1 MSTNFSRR
9 MYLNSD
15 DGESQD
21 TLNNNKLFHV
31 GDAEFKSD
39 PNQTLGLAIVKAVLP
54 STIGSLPATN
64 KDGDLS
70 MFLLVMS
77 TTASPSQYYRVIFN
91 SNNLN
96 LPNLVINMDPST
108 PTLKSTFVNKYYNIT
123 PKTTPKDIIGIIN
136 EIAGETV
143 VALDPESLLIGSNR
157 IALADATGT
166 SDIVNILGS
175 LNNLNPTVPL
185 PFDPTT
191 LRMLGVPE
199 KGQTLFNSPTLGTVM
214 KYELNPGSALSAVQV
229 RTQFNCGSFS
239 SCNNGVRS
247 ILGEIPVL
255 MSNSMATNQVL
266 SSVDN
271 SVVTDYQSDSQI
283 VYQNMSL
290 QGAHKNIKS
299 DTITNIDV
307 TLTNAEGGIL
317 NLLGQTY
324 YLELEVISI
333 GTF

>member
-1 MSTNFSRR
+1 MATNISRR
-9 MYLNSD
+9 IYLNSN
-15 DGESQD
+15 DGDAQD
-21 TLNNNKLFHV
+21 TLNNNKIFHV
-31 GDAEFKSD
+31 GSGEFRSD

-70 MFLLVMS
+70 MFLLIIS
-77 TTASPSQYYRVIFN
+77 TDTNPSQHFRVIFN
-91 SNNLN
+91 SNDLD
-96 LPNLVINMDPST
+96 LPDLVINVDPTT
-108 PTLKSTFVNKYYNIT
+108 PNLTTTFVNKYYNIT

-136 EIAGETV
+136 EIAGEIA
-143 VALDPESLLIGSNR
+143 VALDPGSLLIGSNR
-157 IALADATGT
+157 LALADATGT
-166 SDIVNILGS
+166 SDIVDILGPI
-175 LNNLNPTVPL
+175 NNLNPTVPF
-185 PFDPTT
+185 PYDPAT
-191 LRMLGVPE
+191 LRMLGTPN
-199 KGQTLFNSPTLGTVM
+199 GQILFNSPTLGTVA
-214 KYELNPGSALSAVQV
+214 KYELNPGNALSAVQV

-247 ILGEIPVL
+247 ILGEIPVT

-271 SVVTDYQSDSQI
+271 TVVTDYQADSQI
-283 VYQNMSL
+283 IYQNMSL
-290 QGAHKNIKS
+290 QGAHKNIQC
-299 DTITNIDV
+299 DTITNIDL
-307 TLTNAEGGIL
+307 TLTNADGGIL

>member
-1 MSTNFSRR
+1 MSTNISRR
-9 MYLNSD
+9 MYLNSN
-15 DGESQD
+15 DGDSQD
-21 TLNNNKLFHV
+21 TLNNNKIFHV

-70 MFLLVMS
+70 MVLISESAGGGGLH
-77 TTASPSQYYRVIFN
+77 YRIIFN
-91 SNNLN
+91 SNNLD
-96 LPNLVINMDPST
+96 LPDFVINMDPTQSELT
-108 PTLKSTFVNKYYNIT
+108 TFVNKYYNIT
-123 PKTTPKDIIGIIN
+123 PKTTPKDIIGILN
-136 EIAGETV
+136 EVTGATIVT
-143 VALDPESLLIGSNR
+143 LDPESLLIGSNR
-157 IALADATGT
+157 IALADPTG
-166 SDIVNILGS
+166 SNVFFMLGPLS
-175 LNNLNPTVPL
+175 SGGVALPT
-185 PFDPTT
+185 DPAT
-191 LRMLGVPE
+191 LRMFGCPPE
-199 KGQTLFNSPTLGTVM
+199 GQLLYHYATNPALYQTVM

-247 ILGEIPVL
+247 ILGEIPVT

-266 SSVDN
+266 SSVSN
-271 SVVTDYQSDSQI
+271 LVITDYQTDAQI
-283 VYQNMSL
+283 IYQNMSL
-290 QGAHKNIKS
+290 QGAHKNIKT
-299 DTITNIDV
+299 DTVTNIDL
-307 TLTNAEGGIL
+307 TLTNADGGIL

>member
-1 MSTNFSRR
+1 MSTNISRR
-9 MYLNSD
+9 MYLNSN
-15 DGESQD
+15 DGDSQD
-21 TLNNNKLFHV
+21 TLNNNKIFHV

-70 MFLLVMS
+70 MFLLIVS
-77 TTASPSQYYRVIFN
+77 TNTNPSLHFRVIFN
-91 SNNLN
+91 SNNKD
-96 LPNLVINMDPST
+96 LPNLVINVDPTT
-108 PTLKSTFVNKYYNIT
+108 PNLTTTFVNKYYNIT

-143 VALDPESLLIGSNR
+143 VTLDPESLLIGSNR

-166 SDIVNILGS
+166 SDIVDILGPI
-175 LNNLNPTVPL
+175 NNLNPTVPF
-185 PFDPTT
+185 PYDPAT
-191 LRMLGVPE
+191 LRMLGAPT
-199 KGQTLFNSPTLGTVM
+199 GQTLYNSPTLGTVV

-247 ILGEIPVL
+247 ILGEVPVI

-266 SSVDN
+266 SSVTN
-271 SVVTDYQSDSQI
+271 LVTTDYQTDAQI

-290 QGAHKNIKS
+290 QGAHKNIKC
-299 DTITNIDV
+299 DTVTNIDL
-307 TLTNAEGGIL
+307 TLTNADGGIL